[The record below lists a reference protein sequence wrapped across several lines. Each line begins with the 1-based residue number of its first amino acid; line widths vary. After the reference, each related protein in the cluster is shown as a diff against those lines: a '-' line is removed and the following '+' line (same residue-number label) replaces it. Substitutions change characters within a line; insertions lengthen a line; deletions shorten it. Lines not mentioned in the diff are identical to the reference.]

1 MGVKFTNNAIGYLAA
16 PITDT
21 ATSLTLG
28 AGEGNLFPQVNTGAT
43 DYFYVTITDVS
54 GNREIVKVQLRSAGS
69 NVLAELVRAQDGT
82 AARAFDTGDIVD
94 LRIPAVVLTE
104 WETEIETNASDIATN
119 AADIATNA
127 AAIANITSGVE
138 ETGNKMYF
146 YQAAAPTVGWVID
159 ATIEDVLLAVVD
171 QSSGGLGYDITAGN
185 PGGSW
190 TPTLHT
196 HTGPSH
202 THTGPSHTHTGPSH
216 SHTGG
221 SHALTIAEMPVH
233 SHGPG
238 AGASFMVVGGPTTHG
253 DPGNN
258 YGTASATAT
267 AGSGNA
273 HSHGA
278 TSASGTGATSAA
290 GTGATGASGTGATG
304 TGSAP
309 STDRP
314 RAAVGIICTKS

>member
-196 HTGPSH
+196 AMDLEQVHHLWLLVVPPHTVILAI
-202 THTGPSHTHTGPSH
+202 TTGQHLPQP
-216 SHTGG
+216 
-221 SHALTIAEMPVH
+221 LPVVVMPT
-233 SHGPG
+233 
-238 AGASFMVVGGPTTHG
+238 AMVPQVQVEQEQQVQPVQEQQV
-253 DPGNN
+253 PVVQVLQVQ
-258 YGTASATAT
+258 AVLQAQ
-267 AGSGNA
+267 
-273 HSHGA
+273 
-278 TSASGTGATSAA
+278 
-290 GTGATGASGTGATG
+290 
-304 TGSAP
+304 
-309 STDRP
+309 TDHELQ
-314 RAAVGIICTKS
+314 